1 MTTILKFSHP
11 LAELCAIREFYETKL
26 YPLLYRYVG
35 THVIHDRTEYS
46 EPHRYDEIIEK
57 TNKFIFHTKSLL
69 SIMEP
74 FNPSD
79 KMIYEIVNNYFFN
92 SSDKSY
98 SFVLPTEL
106 RHNIITYISDEK
118 RVKIIMA

>member
-11 LAELCAIREFYETKL
+11 LAELSAIREFNETQL

-35 THVIHDRTEYS
+35 THIIHDRTEYS
-46 EPHRYDEIIEK
+46 DPHRYDEIIEK
-57 TNKFIFHTKSLL
+57 TNRFIFHTKPLL
-69 SIMEP
+69 YIISQ

-79 KMIYEIVNNYFFN
+79 ELIYEIVNNYFFN

-98 SFVLPTEL
+98 SFVEPTEL
-106 RHNIITYISDEK
+106 RHNIIDFILDEK
-118 RVKIIMA
+118 RVNNE

>member
-1 MTTILKFSHP
+1 M
-11 LAELCAIREFYETKL
+11 
-26 YPLLYRYVG
+26 G

-46 EPHRYDEIIEK
+46 EPHKYDEIIEK
-57 TNKFIFHTKSLL
+57 TNKFIFHTKPLL

-118 RVKIIMA
+118 CVNNEYNKALFKNNYGVKY